1 VTVVRIPLKPRTGR
15 IPQLRSVHWQSSH
28 RLIPSRYSESGTVLS
43 SVAGSAKEL
52 ADLVLLDGATND
64 RVQSEEQGSIGIS
77 TFELVYAIPN
87 AQVVNAAYTHAN
99 ESGSRFN
106 DHTRGAWYAADRQKA
121 SIAEV
126 VYHKSR
132 RLSEIIVP
140 DEPYQRPSQDVSTYD
155 DWLADF
161 QADFHV
167 LDPPE
172 DFSEFLQPEPV
183 PQCYAPSQALARRL
197 LDKGSNGVVYPCVR
211 YPGAQCIVCFRPALV
226 YNPHRSERLE
236 ITLTANKTGYDHRA
250 RRVPF

>member
-1 VTVVRIPLKPRTGR
+1 M
-15 IPQLRSVHWQSSH
+15 
-28 RLIPSRYSESGTVLS
+28 LS
-43 SVAGSAKEL
+43 ALAENTKEI

-64 RVQSEEQGSIGIS
+64 RVQSEQRGSIGIS

-87 AQVVNAAYTHAN
+87 AHVVNAAYTHPD

-106 DHTRGAWYAADRQKA
+106 DHTRGAWYAADRQEA

-132 RLSEIIVP
+132 RLSDIILP
-140 DEPYQRPSQDVSTYD
+140 DEPRQRPSQDVSTYD
-155 DWLADF
+155 DWLSDF

-172 DFSEFLQPEPV
+172 KFSKFLESEPV
-183 PQCYAPSQALARRL
+183 PQCYAASQALARHL
-197 LDKGSNGVVYPCVR
+197 LEKGSNGLVYRSVR
-211 YPGAQCIVCFRPALV
+211 YRGSKCIVCFRPALV

-236 ITLTANKTGYDHRA
+236 ITLTANKRGYAYEA
-250 RRVPF
+250 RKVPFSSVEHATALKFGSSEGV